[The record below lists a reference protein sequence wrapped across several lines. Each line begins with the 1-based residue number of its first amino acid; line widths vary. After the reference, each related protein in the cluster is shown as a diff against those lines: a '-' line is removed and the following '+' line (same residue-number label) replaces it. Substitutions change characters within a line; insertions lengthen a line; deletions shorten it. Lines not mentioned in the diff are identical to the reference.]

1 MYFSVNVCA
10 KIHLLNYKLTY
21 PSWLGLTPDR
31 RKVGAQNNCSS
42 SSFQIN
48 QPEMSSP
55 VNQDYGLLPEL
66 VFDDIM
72 LRIGLNDLE
81 SLHRCRQ
88 VCKSWNDRIMRN
100 IWDNPSKRNLIK
112 IRIEKDWGPG
122 MIPSLEEISHAK
134 WLGMYSY
141 IHLL

>member
-1 MYFSVNVCA
+1 
-10 KIHLLNYKLTY
+10 
-21 PSWLGLTPDR
+21 
-31 RKVGAQNNCSS
+31 
-42 SSFQIN
+42 
-48 QPEMSSP
+48 MSSP

-141 IHLL
+141 TGCSVVERFIF